1 MKDVTE
7 EFFGSTVNEL
17 EEFKFI
23 NLLLLDKINEWHDA
37 NDYDYSK
44 YLTEDGLDCKEILSD
59 FEKAVNIMDQL
70 ELSNEIDSA
79 LEN

>member
-1 MKDVTE
+1 MN
-7 EFFGSTVNEL
+7 GM
-17 EEFKFI
+17 
-23 NLLLLDKINEWHDA
+23 HDA
-37 NDYDYSK
+37 NYYDYSK